1 MSKIRFINTISSI
14 VISFSLIFLAN
25 NNIFAQKDTVLYT
38 VDTSK
43 SIIYWK
49 CDAHNG
55 SVILKEGILKVYE
68 NKIYDGNFVI
78 LMDSLHDIEIDY
90 ELMRKTLE
98 NTLKS
103 NFFFD
108 TKHYPYSYFDIYY
121 VKNLHDKK
129 YSVEGD
135 LQLLGIKNCIRF
147 PATIHFIN
155 DTLKAVTDTF
165 SIDRT
170 KWGIFSYSKDF
181 VHPDQKFIVSDSIK
195 FQINITAVKK
205 K

>member
-1 MSKIRFINTISSI
+1 MNYRFINIITGITL
-14 VISFSLIFLAN
+14 FTLLILYGDKSA
-25 NNIFAQKDTVLYT
+25 FAQNDTLLYS

-55 SVILKEGILKVYE
+55 SVLLKEGTLKVLD
-68 NKIYDGNFVI
+68 NKLIDGSFTI

-90 ELMRKTLE
+90 DLMRKTLE

-108 TKHYPYSYFDIYY
+108 TKNFPFSYFDIYY
-121 VKNLHDKK
+121 VKSLNDNRYEIEGNL
-129 YSVEGD
+129 E
-135 LQLLGIKNCIRF
+135 LLGIKNCIRF
-147 PATIHFIN
+147 PATINIKN
-155 DTLKAVTDTF
+155 DTITAVTDTF
-165 SIDRT
+165 QIDRT
-170 KWGIFSYSKDF
+170 DWGNFSYSKDF
-181 VHPDQKFIVSDSIK
+181 VQSDDSFIVSDSIN
-195 FQINITAVKK
+195 FQIKLTAVKK